1 MKQTLHPHLELGT
14 LIEVTRQLR
23 MAESAGFSINDL
35 CRSAGISNSTFYK

>member
-14 LIEVTRQLR
+14 FIEVTRQLR
-23 MAESAGFSINDL
+23 MAESAGFSINAL